1 MRNRST
7 STKKSAGTTALKS
20 GKSIGSKSDS
30 KDTGTTKLTSS
41 GLSDVSDQ
49 DQETTTSGEA
59 YADTETGTGESSGNM
74 RKVAVPVSVSALA
87 ALAGVFYKIKSRGGS
102 LRKKA
107 GKKK

>member
-1 MRNRST
+1 
-7 STKKSAGTTALKS
+7 
-20 GKSIGSKSDS
+20 
-30 KDTGTTKLTSS
+30 
-41 GLSDVSDQ
+41 
-49 DQETTTSGEA
+49 
-59 YADTETGTGESSGNM
+59 M